1 METLLQNKKAGFNYE
16 ILQKMDAGIELLG
29 LEVKSLRKKLG
40 SLDGAY
46 VTVRGGEAFLLN
58 AYIPPFQPNNTPKGY
73 DSRQNRRLLLTKNE
87 LNDLAKTE
95 GQKGLTIV
103 PISVYN
109 SKRKIKVEIG
119 IARGRKNYDKREVIK
134 KKETDREIRRT
145 LKNEV

>member
-1 METLLQNKKAGFNYE
+1 MQNKKAGFNYE

>member
-1 METLLQNKKAGFNYE
+1 M
-16 ILQKMDAGIELLG
+16 LQKMDAGIELLG

-87 LNDLAKTE
+87 LADLAKTE

-109 SKRKIKVEIG
+109 KGRKIKVEIG

-145 LKNEV
+145 LKNQ

>member
-87 LNDLAKTE
+87 LVELAKTE

-109 SKRKIKVEIG
+109 SGRKIKVEIG